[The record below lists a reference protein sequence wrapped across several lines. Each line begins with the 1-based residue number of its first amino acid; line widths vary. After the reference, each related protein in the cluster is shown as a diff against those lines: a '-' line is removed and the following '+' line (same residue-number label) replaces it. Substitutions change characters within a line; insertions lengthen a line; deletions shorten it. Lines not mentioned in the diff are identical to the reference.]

1 MCQSLSL
8 FQEFWVVALFFS
20 KCSERNLEGCLFY
33 TYIHT
38 HLHSQCSY
46 TVYSIVN
53 KIIIVIFLSIYKI
66 SIAFHLQTDLMYDL
80 PSTHLWIYRTHLAFY
95 FRLKSHLPKNLM
107 TFLMVFLYQE
117 RSLVREN
124 FASSRVTVKCCN
136 VVFIFT
142 GTTRNIVWI
151 YWWIFWNPA
160 TSSYFYLCFT
170 AEQKEVTFNL
180 FLLLEKK

>member
-1 MCQSLSL
+1 M
-8 FQEFWVVALFFS
+8 FREEFRGVFILYI
-20 KCSERNLEGCLFY
+20 Y
-33 TYIHT
+33 TYT
-38 HLHSQCSY
+38 FAQSMQLHSLQYSKQNNYSY
-46 TVYSIVN
+46 
-53 KIIIVIFLSIYKI
+53 FLSIYKI

-170 AEQKEVTFNL
+170 EEQK
-180 FLLLEKK
+180 

>member
-1 MCQSLSL
+1 M
-8 FQEFWVVALFFS
+8 FREEFRGVFILYI
-20 KCSERNLEGCLFY
+20 Y
-33 TYIHT
+33 TYT
-38 HLHSQCSY
+38 SAQSMQLHSLQYSKQNNYSY
-46 TVYSIVN
+46 
-53 KIIIVIFLSIYKI
+53 FLSIYKI

-170 AEQKEVTFNL
+170 EEQKEVTFNL